1 MARTV
6 SAVRIPQSN
15 FMGAVKQNRSNAEEK
30 SGETLQD
37 FIAGFMIA
45 AGLRPIADQF
55 ANMFID
61 HIRIFGKAGDGG
73 NGVVSWRREK
83 FVPRGGPDG
92 GDGGAGGDI
101 ILVVDASTDNLRA
114 YHYDPKLIA
123 EDGKNGAGGR
133 KTGKSGKRVVGKV
146 PPGTVVY
153 RSNAVTV
160 QEAVEFERSSE
171 GIDLE
176 PIADL
181 TEIGQEFVLC
191 KGGEP
196 GDGNWNFK
204 TATNRTPV
212 EHTLG
217 TPGEQSVFYL
227 ELRRIADAGLVG
239 FPNAGKSTLLG
250 QLSHAK
256 PKVASYPFTTLQP
269 VVGVVEFPSYRR
281 CTIADIP
288 GLIEGAHENRGLGH
302 EFLRHIT
309 RCRVLLFVIDMAGSE
324 GRDPI
329 SDLEIL
335 RREIKEYDDELARF
349 PWKIIANKMDLEG
362 AAENLAVFRDRFPKI
377 DIIPISADSGL
388 GLDDLRQVLDNEIGH
403 RTDK

>member
-1 MARTV
+1 MMNGGTDLSLSVHRTHRWNAAA
-6 SAVRIPQSN
+6 STIAVDLRR
-15 FMGAVKQNRSNAEEK
+15 FTGDGA
-30 SGETLQD
+30 
-37 FIAGFMIA
+37 
-45 AGLRPIADQF
+45 P
-55 ANMFID
+55 MFID

-133 KTGKSGKRVVGKV
+133 KTGKSGKQVIGKV

-160 QEAVEFERSSE
+160 QEAVEFERSSD

-181 TEIGQEFVLC
+181 TEIGQEFILC

-196 GDGNWNFK
+196 GQGNWNFK

-250 QLSHAK
+250 ALSHAK

-281 CTIADIP
+281 CTVADIP

-335 RREIKEYDDELARF
+335 RREVKEYDDELARF

-362 AAENLAVFRDRFPKI
+362 AAENLEIFRSRFPKT
-377 DIIPISADSGL
+377 DIIPISADTGL
-388 GLDDLRQVLDNEIGH
+388 GLDDLRQVLDNEVGH

>member
-1 MARTV
+1 MHE
-6 SAVRIPQSN
+6 
-15 FMGAVKQNRSNAEEK
+15 VKHNWPFAEEK
-30 SGETLQD
+30 SGASLHPTPGA
-37 FIAGFMIA
+37 FIIVLDRHHTAG
-45 AGLRPIADQF
+45 RVTH
-55 ANMFID
+55 MFID

-101 ILVVDASTDNLRA
+101 VLIVDPSTDNLRA

-160 QEAVEFERSSE
+160 QEAVEFERSDE

-191 KGGEP
+191 KGGDP
-196 GDGNWNFK
+196 GQGNWNFK

-250 QLSHAK
+250 KLSQAK

-269 VVGVVEFPSYRR
+269 VVGVVEFAGFRR
-281 CTIADIP
+281 CTVADIP

-309 RCRVLLFVIDMAGSE
+309 RCRVLLFVVDMAGSE

-335 RREIKEYDDELARF
+335 RREVKEYDDDLARF

-362 AAENLAVFRDRFPKI
+362 AAENLEIFRSRFPKI
-377 DIIPISADSGL
+377 DILPISAESGL
-388 GLDDLRQVLDNEIGH
+388 GLDDLKQALDNEIGY
-403 RTDK
+403 RPNS

>member
-1 MARTV
+1 
-6 SAVRIPQSN
+6 
-15 FMGAVKQNRSNAEEK
+15 
-30 SGETLQD
+30 
-37 FIAGFMIA
+37 
-45 AGLRPIADQF
+45 
-55 ANMFID
+55 MFID
-61 HIRIFGKAGDGG
+61 HIRIYAKAGDGG
-73 NGVVSWRREK
+73 DGVVSWRREK

-92 GDGGAGGDI
+92 GDGGGGGDI
-101 ILVVDASTDNLRA
+101 VLVVDPSTDNLRA

-123 EDGKNGAGGR
+123 EDGRNGIGQR
-133 KTGKSGKRVVGKV
+133 KTGKSGKVVIGKV

-153 RSNAVTV
+153 RSSAVTV
-160 QEAVEFERSSE
+160 QEAVEFERSEE
-171 GIDLE
+171 GIEME

-181 TEIGQEFVLC
+181 TDPGQEFVLC

-196 GDGNWNFK
+196 GQGNWHFK
-204 TATNRTPV
+204 TATNRAPV

-217 TPGEQSVFYL
+217 TPGESGVFYL

-250 QLSHAK
+250 KLSQAK

-269 VVGVVEFPSYRR
+269 VVGVVEFPGFRR

-324 GRDPI
+324 GRDPL

-362 AAENLAVFRDRFPKI
+362 AEEHLATFRDRFPKI
-377 DIIPISADSGL
+377 DIIPISADVGT
-388 GLDDLRQVLDNEIGH
+388 GLDELKQALDKEVAYQP
-403 RTDK
+403 TK